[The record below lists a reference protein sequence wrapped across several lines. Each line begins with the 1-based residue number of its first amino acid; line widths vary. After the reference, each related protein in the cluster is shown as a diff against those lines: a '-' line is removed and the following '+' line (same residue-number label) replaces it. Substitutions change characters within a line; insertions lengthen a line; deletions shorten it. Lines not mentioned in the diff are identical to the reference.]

1 MPAEIVK
8 QRLVEIKA
16 RVECVKAHLVGPPAN
31 TLGGQLFSDLLWM
44 IERLEA
50 ALAREA
56 ALVQIGWTDRD
67 EYEICDDE
75 GVCEVDKLKDISQKM
90 NVWPVRC
97 VYVGPVEWVVGVP
110 IDANGFLEDVEAHV
124 FATEAEAAAFLDSL
138 KAEAGIDPTE
148 EPREY

>member
-56 ALVQIGWTDRD
+56 AL
-67 EYEICDDE
+67 
-75 GVCEVDKLKDISQKM
+75 
-90 NVWPVRC
+90 
-97 VYVGPVEWVVGVP
+97 
-110 IDANGFLEDVEAHV
+110 
-124 FATEAEAAAFLDSL
+124 EAALDEIGRHAVSVGFPGDKEDRETAL
-138 KAEAGIDPTE
+138 KTIVA
-148 EPREY
+148 